1 MSAADARGGTNNGSV
16 VNNARGGANSGGVA
30 AASTSSLYNAHS
42 TTNPQL
48 PTSTSKSPN
57 NTTTTTSH
65 ATSNYNH
72 ASFGVRGDVAFPA
85 DEPLPGETPSP
96 GRAVGGAGNDVFVC
110 AEEELDVPVYELDDD
125 EFEEMVVTVTA
136 DSGAG
141 NHIVNKLDI
150 GAYNKRVEPSPASR
164 AGKGFVAA
172 NDHRIPNE
180 GQVTL
185 RLQGEEPDDE
195 VVNSVFQVA
204 EVNRP
209 LMSIGRICDQGHR
222 VCFDSEKAEV
232 ICKKTNKVVMVFK
245 RKNGGLY
252 TADLVL
258 RAPKKRNDGGP
269 AKPKGFGGHGR

>member
-1 MSAADARGGTNNGSV
+1 M
-16 VNNARGGANSGGVA
+16 
-30 AASTSSLYNAHS
+30 
-42 TTNPQL
+42 
-48 PTSTSKSPN
+48 
-57 NTTTTTSH
+57 
-65 ATSNYNH
+65 
-72 ASFGVRGDVAFPA
+72 
-85 DEPLPGETPSP
+85 
-96 GRAVGGAGNDVFVC
+96 
-110 AEEELDVPVYELDDD
+110 
-125 EFEEMVVTVTA
+125 TVTE

-141 NHIVNKLDI
+141 NHIINKLDI
-150 GAYNKRVEPSPASR
+150 GGYDKRVEPSPASR
-164 AGKGFVAA
+164 AGKCFVPA

-180 GQVTL
+180 GQVAL

-222 VCFDSEKAEV
+222 VMFDSDRAEV

-258 RAPKKRNDGGP
+258 RAPKRNDDGP
-269 AKPKGFGGHGR
+269 AKPKGFGRHGR

>member
-1 MSAADARGGTNNGSV
+1 MV
-16 VNNARGGANSGGVA
+16 
-30 AASTSSLYNAHS
+30 SSQTLS
-42 TTNPQL
+42 
-48 PTSTSKSPN
+48 
-57 NTTTTTSH
+57 
-65 ATSNYNH
+65 
-72 ASFGVRGDVAFPA
+72 GVRGGLVLPV

-96 GRAVGGAGNDVFVC
+96 GKARSGMGTDTLVC
-110 AEEELDVPVYELDDD
+110 AEEELDVPVYELEDD
-125 EFEEMVVTVTA
+125 EFEEMVVAVTA

-141 NHIVNKLDI
+141 NHISNKLDI
-150 GAYNKRVEPSPASR
+150 GGYDKRVEPSPASR

-180 GQVTL
+180 GQVAL

-222 VCFDSEKAEV
+222 VMFDSDRAEV

-245 RKNGGLY
+245 RKNVGLY

-258 RAPKKRNDGGP
+258 RAPKRNDGGP
-269 AKPKGFGGHGR
+269 AKPKGFGRHGR

>member
-1 MSAADARGGTNNGSV
+1 MVHSSGVWGGLV
-16 VNNARGGANSGGVA
+16 
-30 AASTSSLYNAHS
+30 
-42 TTNPQL
+42 L
-48 PTSTSKSPN
+48 PT
-57 NTTTTTSH
+57 
-65 ATSNYNH
+65 
-72 ASFGVRGDVAFPA
+72 
-85 DEPLPGETPSP
+85 DEPSPGETPSP
-96 GRAVGGAGNDVFVC
+96 GGTRRESQADVLVC
-110 AEEELDVPVYELDDD
+110 AEEELDVPVYELEDA

-141 NHIVNKLDI
+141 NHIISKLDI
-150 GAYNKRVEPSPASR
+150 GTYDKRVEPSPASR

-180 GQVTL
+180 GQVSL
-185 RLQGEEPDDE
+185 RLQGEGPVDE

-222 VCFDSEKAEV
+222 VMFDSDRAEV
-232 ICKKTNKVVMVFK
+232 ICKRTGKVVMVFK

-258 RAPKKRNDGGP
+258 KAPKRGDVGK
-269 AKPKGFGGHGR
+269 AKAAGFRRPSH